1 MQTVETDLMVN
12 LMERI
17 ESLRQR
23 ENTRHFNFALVLLL
37 FAMCSNVARSQTA
50 SSNLTLTT
58 DAQSGVTQPAGSA
71 PLTITLQDALQRA
84 QKNSPEY
91 RTVLT
96 EVGIAKEDRVQS
108 RAALLPSVNYN
119 AAFLYTQGNGTAS
132 GRFIANNGIH
142 EYLSQGNAHQ
152 VFSVDNIAEYRRTR
166 AAEAVAKARAEIAKR
181 GLVSTVIQTY
191 YGFVIAQR
199 KYANS
204 QRAIGEAQHFFDV
217 SQKLENGGEVAHSDV
232 VKAQL
237 QLEQQKRDLTESEL
251 EMNRSRLE
259 LAIILFPDFNENFS
273 VVDDLQTP
281 QALPG
286 FTEVQGLAARNNP
299 QLREAAAALREAGQG
314 VSKAW
319 NGFLPS
325 LTLDYFYGID
335 ANRFETS
342 TNGIRNLGYAAQ
354 ATLQFPIWNWG
365 ANVSHL
371 KQAGL
376 KRDLAHLQL
385 SFAQRKLI
393 ADLRTFYEVAGAA
406 RSQLDS
412 LARSAELAEE
422 SLRLTTLRYQSGEAT
437 VLEVVDAQNTF
448 TLARNAFSD
457 GQLKYRLSLSS
468 LQTLTGNF

>member
-1 MQTVETDLMVN
+1 
-12 LMERI
+12 MERI
-17 ESLRQR
+17 NSPRHR
-23 ENTRHFNFALVLLL
+23 ECDRRLNSALVLLL
-37 FAMCSNVARSQTA
+37 FAMGSTFASSQTA
-50 SSNLTLTT
+50 TSNLTLTT
-58 DAQSGVTQPAGSA
+58 DAHAGTTQPAGSA
-71 PLTITLQDALQRA
+71 PLTVTLQDALQRA

-119 AAFLYTQGNGTAS
+119 AQFLYTQGNGTPA
-132 GRFIANNGIH
+132 GRFIANNGVH

-152 VFSVDNIAEYRRTR
+152 VFSLDNIAEYRRTR

-181 GLVSTVIQTY
+181 GLVSTVIQAY

-237 QLEQQKRDLTESEL
+237 QLEQQKRDLAESEL
-251 EMNRSRLE
+251 EMNRSHLE
-259 LAIILFPDFNENFS
+259 LAILIFPDFNENFS

-286 FTEVQGLAARNNP
+286 FTDVQGLAAKNNP
-299 QLREAAAALREAGQG
+299 QLREAVAALREAGQG

-319 NGFLPS
+319 NGFLPA

-342 TNGIRNLGYAAQ
+342 TNDIRNLGYAAQ

-393 ADLRTFYEVAGAA
+393 ADLRTFYEVASSA

-448 TLARNAFSD
+448 TLSRNAFSD
-457 GQLKYRLSLSS
+457 GQLKYRLSLSG

>member
-1 MQTVETDLMVN
+1 
-12 LMERI
+12 MERI
-17 ESLRQR
+17 NSPRHR
-23 ENTRHFNFALVLLL
+23 ECDRRLNSALVLLL
-37 FAMCSNVARSQTA
+37 FAMGSTFASSQTA
-50 SSNLTLTT
+50 TSNLTLTT
-58 DAQSGVTQPAGSA
+58 DAQAGTTQPAGSA
-71 PLTITLQDALQRA
+71 PLTVTLQDALQRA

-119 AAFLYTQGNGTAS
+119 AQFLYTQGNGTPA
-132 GRFIANNGIH
+132 GRFIANNGVH

-152 VFSVDNIAEYRRTR
+152 VFSLDNIAEYRRTR

-181 GLVSTVIQTY
+181 GLVSTVIQAY

-237 QLEQQKRDLTESEL
+237 QLEQQKRDLAESEL
-251 EMNRSRLE
+251 EMNRSHLE
-259 LAIILFPDFNENFS
+259 LAILIFPDFNENFS

-286 FTEVQGLAARNNP
+286 FTDVQGLAAKNNP
-299 QLREAAAALREAGQG
+299 QLREAVAALREAGQG

-319 NGFLPS
+319 NGFLPA

-342 TNGIRNLGYAAQ
+342 TNDIRNLGYAAQ

-393 ADLRTFYEVAGAA
+393 ADLRTFYEVASSA

-448 TLARNAFSD
+448 TLSRNAFSD
-457 GQLKYRLSLSS
+457 GQLKYRLSLSG